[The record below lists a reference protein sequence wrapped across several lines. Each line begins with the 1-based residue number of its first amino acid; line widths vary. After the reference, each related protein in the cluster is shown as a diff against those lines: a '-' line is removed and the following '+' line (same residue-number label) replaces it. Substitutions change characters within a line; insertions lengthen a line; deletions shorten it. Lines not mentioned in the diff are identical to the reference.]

1 MAQVKTPQP
10 KSNGARRRSRRQRS
24 AWSEATS
31 KLRRAYFAHA
41 GELAMRYGV
50 TFDRVAQHVHRGWNR
65 EQALIVKGIR
75 YAQDLVHAVAYVD
88 NVGLAWSDVAD
99 HHERMLIRACRDRL
113 DETDAI
119 LVVRRLF
126 VELRHTSTGE
136 PHARGMSLR
145 GYLGTCSLRGWLC
158 RCLADAMTDA
168 VAASPNPPV
177 EPMRFCDHTSPPQT
191 WQPLG
196 TRTAGPAPTV
206 TRAHRGRPRA
216 LDYGPPDRRPAAGG
230 DEIG

>member
-1 MAQVKTPQP
+1 MAQVKTPRH
-10 KSNGARRRSRRQRS
+10 KSNGAPRRSRRQRS
-24 AWSEATS
+24 AWSDATS

-50 TFDRVAQHVHRGWNR
+50 TFDRVAQHVHCGWSR
-65 EQALIVKGIR
+65 EPELIVKGIR
-75 YAQDLVHAVAYVD
+75 YNQDLVHAVACVD

-126 VELRHTSTGE
+126 VELRRTSTGE
-136 PHARGMSLR
+136 PEARGMSLR
-145 GYLGTCSLRGWLC
+145 EYLGTCSMRGWLC
-158 RCLADAMTDA
+158 LCLADAMNDA
-168 VAASPNPPV
+168 VAAGPHGPLK
-177 EPMRFCDHTSPPQT
+177 PMRFCDHKSAPQT

-196 TRTAGPAPTV
+196 TRTAGPATTV
-206 TRAHRGRPRA
+206 APAHRSRPRA
-216 LDYGPPDRRPAAGG
+216 IDYSPPDRRPAAGA

>member
-1 MAQVKTPQP
+1 MAQVKTPRH
-10 KSNGARRRSRRQRS
+10 KSNGAPRRSRRRS
-24 AWSEATS
+24 AWSDATS
-31 KLRRAYFAHA
+31 QLRRAYFAHA

-65 EQALIVKGIR
+65 EPALIVKGIR
-75 YAQDLVHAVAYVD
+75 HAQDLVHAVACVD

-126 VELRHTSTGE
+126 VELRRTSTGGPE
-136 PHARGMSLR
+136 ARGTSLR
-145 GYLGTCSLRGWLC
+145 GYLGACSLRGWLC
-158 RCLADAMTDA
+158 RCLADAMNDA
-168 VAASPNPPV
+168 VAASPNRLV

-191 WQPLG
+191 WHPLG
-196 TRTAGPAPTV
+196 TRTAGLATTVAPTL
-206 TRAHRGRPRA
+206 RSRPRA
-216 LDYGPPDRRPAAGG
+216 IDFGSPDRPPAAAG

>member
-1 MAQVKTPQP
+1 MAQVKTPRH
-10 KSNGARRRSRRQRS
+10 KSTGARRRSRRQRA
-24 AWSEATS
+24 AWSDATS

-50 TFDRVAQHVHRGWNR
+50 TFDRVAQHVRCGWNR
-65 EQALIVKGIR
+65 EPALIAKGIR
-75 YAQDLVHAVAYVD
+75 YAQDLVHAVACVD

-126 VELRHTSTGE
+126 VELRRTSTGE
-136 PHARGMSLR
+136 SEARGISLR

-168 VAASPNPPV
+168 LAASPNPPV

-196 TRTAGPAPTV
+196 ARTAGPAPTV
-206 TRAHRGRPRA
+206 APAHRGRPRA
-216 LDYGPPDRRPAAGG
+216 IGYSPPERRPAAGG

>member
-1 MAQVKTPQP
+1 MAQVKTPRR
-10 KSNGARRRSRRQRS
+10 KSTGARRRSRRQRS

-50 TFDRVAQHVHRGWNR
+50 TFDRVAQHVHCGWNR
-65 EQALIVKGIR
+65 EPALIVTGIR
-75 YAQDLVHAVAYVD
+75 YAQDLVHAVACVD

-126 VELRHTSTGE
+126 VELRRTSTGDPE
-136 PHARGMSLR
+136 ARSTSLR
-145 GYLGTCSLRGWLC
+145 SYLGTCSLRGWLC
-158 RCLADAMTDA
+158 RCLADAMNDA
-168 VAASPNPPV
+168 VAAPPDRPV
-177 EPMRFCDHTSPPQT
+177 KPMRFCDHKSPPQT
-191 WQPLG
+191 RYPLG
-196 TRTAGPAPTV
+196 TRTAGPATTV
-206 TRAHRGRPRA
+206 APAHRGLPRA
-216 LDYGPPDRRPAAGG
+216 TDYGPPDRRPAAGG

>member
-24 AWSEATS
+24 AWSDATS

-50 TFDRVAQHVHRGWNR
+50 TFDRVAQHVHRGWKR
-65 EQALIVKGIR
+65 EPALIAKGIR
-75 YAQDLVHAVAYVD
+75 YAQDLVHAVACVD

-119 LVVRRLF
+119 LVVRRMF
-126 VELRHTSTGE
+126 VELRRASTGE

-206 TRAHRGRPRA
+206 APAHCGRPRA
-216 LDYGPPDRRPAAGG
+216 IDYGPPDRRPAAGG

>member
-1 MAQVKTPQP
+1 
-10 KSNGARRRSRRQRS
+10 
-24 AWSEATS
+24 
-31 KLRRAYFAHA
+31 
-41 GELAMRYGV
+41 MRYGV

-65 EQALIVKGIR
+65 EPALIAKGIR
-75 YAQDLVHAVAYVD
+75 YAQDLVHAVACVD

-126 VELRHTSTGE
+126 VELRRTSTGE

-177 EPMRFCDHTSPPQT
+177 EPMRFCDHKSPRQT

-196 TRTAGPAPTV
+196 TTTAGPAPTAAPA
-206 TRAHRGRPRA
+206 RRGRPCA
-216 LDYGPPDRRPAAGG
+216 IDYGPPDRRPAAGG

>member
-10 KSNGARRRSRRQRS
+10 KSDGARRRSRRQRS
-24 AWSEATS
+24 AWSDATS

-50 TFDRVAQHVHRGWNR
+50 TFDRVAQHVHRGWTR
-65 EQALIVKGIR
+65 EPALTVKSIR
-75 YAQDLVHAVAYVD
+75 YAEDLVHAVACVD

-126 VELRHTSTGE
+126 VHLRRTSTDGPE
-136 PHARGMSLR
+136 TRGMSLR

-158 RCLADAMTDA
+158 RCLAEAMNDA
-168 VAASPNPPV
+168 VAAPSNRPV
-177 EPMRFCDHTSPPQT
+177 KPMRFCEHKSPPPSRH
-191 WQPLG
+191 PLG
-196 TRTAGPAPTV
+196 PRTAGPATTV
-206 TRAHRGRPRA
+206 APARRGLPRA
-216 LDYGPPDRRPAAGG
+216 IDYGPPDRRPAAGG

>member
-41 GELAMRYGV
+41 GELAMRYGI

-65 EQALIVKGIR
+65 EPALIVKGIR
-75 YAQDLVHAVAYVD
+75 YARDLVHAVACVD
-88 NVGLAWSDVAD
+88 GVGLAWSDVAD

-126 VELRHTSTGE
+126 VELRRTSTGE

-158 RCLADAMTDA
+158 QCLADAMTDA
-168 VAASPNPPV
+168 VAAPSSRPV
-177 EPMRFCDHTSPPQT
+177 KPMRFCDHTSPPQT

-196 TRTAGPAPTV
+196 TRTAGPVSTVAP
-206 TRAHRGRPRA
+206 AHRGRPRA
-216 LDYGPPDRRPAAGG
+216 IDYGRPHRRPAAGG

>member
-10 KSNGARRRSRRQRS
+10 KSNSTRRRSRRQRS
-24 AWSEATS
+24 TWSDATS
-31 KLRRAYFAHA
+31 NLRRAYFAHA

-50 TFDRVAQHVHRGWNR
+50 TFDRVAQHVHCSWNR
-65 EQALIVKGIR
+65 EPALIAKGVR
-75 YAQDLVHAVAYVD
+75 YAQDLVHAVACVD

-126 VELRHTSTGE
+126 VELRRTSTGE
-136 PHARGMSLR
+136 PEARGISLR

-196 TRTAGPAPTV
+196 TRTAAPAPTV
-206 TRAHRGRPRA
+206 APAHRGRPRA
-216 LDYGPPDRRPAAGG
+216 IGYSPPERRPAAGG

>member
-10 KSNGARRRSRRQRS
+10 KSNGTRRRSRRQRS
-24 AWSEATS
+24 TWSDATS
-31 KLRRAYFAHA
+31 NLRRAYFAHA
-41 GELAMRYGV
+41 GDLAMRYGV

-65 EQALIVKGIR
+65 EPALIANGIR
-75 YAQDLVHAVAYVD
+75 YAQDLVHAVACVD

-119 LVVRRLF
+119 LVVRRMF
-126 VELRHTSTGE
+126 VELRRASTGE
-136 PHARGMSLR
+136 PEARGISLR

-206 TRAHRGRPRA
+206 APAHRGRA
-216 LDYGPPDRRPAAGG
+216 CAIDYGPPDRRPAAGG

>member
-1 MAQVKTPQP
+1 MAQVKTPRP

-24 AWSEATS
+24 AWSDATS

-50 TFDRVAQHVHRGWNR
+50 TFDRVAQHVRCGWNR
-65 EQALIVKGIR
+65 EPALIVKGIR
-75 YAQDLVHAVAYVD
+75 YAQDLVHAVACVD

-126 VELRHTSTGE
+126 VQLRRTSTGGPE
-136 PHARGMSLR
+136 ARGRSLR

-158 RCLADAMTDA
+158 RCLADAMNDA
-168 VAASPNPPV
+168 IAAPPNRPV
-177 EPMRFCDHTSPPQT
+177 KPMRFCEHKSPPQT
-191 WQPLG
+191 RHPLA
-196 TRTAGPAPTV
+196 TRTAGPATTVPTA
-206 TRAHRGRPRA
+206 RRGLPGGIG
-216 LDYGPPDRRPAAGG
+216 YGPPDRRPAASG